1 MIVMKFGGD
10 GFQNPESINEVTS
23 IIKSARDEQLVVV
36 VSAFGKS
43 TRLLEN
49 LFEFLSLG
57 NPEEANRLFNEKFIP
72 MLFSLMEGTLD
83 SVYLSECREV
93 INEMIEQLNK
103 YIFTER
109 SDWNSADR
117 DFILS
122 HGELLTSRFF
132 YYVLRQ
138 EEIKSGL
145 VDAREM
151 ITTDEKQR
159 FASPD
164 YKKSFEMIRKRV
176 EECHNSGSLL
186 LTQGFIGST
195 PSGLTTTLGYEGSD
209 LTATFLGSCLNADG
223 IEFYKTVPGIMTADP
238 NILSEC
244 RVLKEIPYDY
254 AEKLAFLGPKILHQN
269 AIKPAKEMDIPI
281 RLKNLHAP
289 EAAGTQILNCDLN
302 DERDEFSV
310 VGHPDGEL
318 LFLPVHA
325 RPEYNGSSQIETIL
339 ADWDITNIPIRSD
352 DSALQWFLTE
362 KIVAK
367 AASASLKEAGA
378 VFIDEEVSM
387 IGIIS
392 SGFSEKNYIRLI
404 KETIDEHDLNLVAS
418 SATSEF
424 AIMVFEREHFKK
436 IYSWLHTKL
445 LEKSMV
451 RSL

>member
-1 MIVMKFGGD
+1 MIVMKFGGE

-36 VSAFGKS
+36 VSAFGRS
-43 TRLLEN
+43 TRILEN

-57 NPEEANRLFNEKFIP
+57 KTEEANRLFTEKFLP
-72 MLFSLMEGTLD
+72 VLYSLMEGTLD
-83 SVYLSECREV
+83 SVNLSECREV
-93 INEMIEQLNK
+93 MNEMIEQLNS
-103 YIFTER
+103 YILAGR

-117 DFILS
+117 DFIVS

-132 YYVLRQ
+132 FFVLRQ
-138 EEIKSGL
+138 EGINSRL
-145 VDAREM
+145 VDVREM
-151 ITTDEKQR
+151 IITDEKQR

-164 YKKSFEMIRKRV
+164 YEKSFEVIRKRV

-209 LTATFLGSCLNADG
+209 LTTTFLGSCLNADR

-238 NILSEC
+238 HILSEC
-244 RVLKEIPYDY
+244 RVLTEISYDF
-254 AEKLAFLGPKILHQN
+254 AETLSYLGSKVLHQN
-269 AIKPAKEMDIPI
+269 AIKPAKEMDMPI
-281 RLKNLHAP
+281 WVKNLHAP
-289 EAAGTQILNCDLN
+289 EAGGTQISNNELNN
-302 DERDEFSV
+302 DGDEFSV

-318 LFLPVHA
+318 LFLPPQA
-325 RPEYNGSSQIETIL
+325 RPEYNGSAIIETIL
-339 ADWDITNIPIRSD
+339 SDWDMTNIPIQSD

-362 KIVAK
+362 KNAAK
-367 AASASLKEAGA
+367 AVAVSLKEAGA
-378 VFIDEEVSM
+378 VSNDEEVSM

-392 SGFSEKNYIRLI
+392 ISFSEKDYIRLI
-404 KETIDEHDLNLVAS
+404 KETIAEHDLNLVTS

-424 AIMVFEREHFKK
+424 AIMVVGREHFKK
-436 IYSWLHTKL
+436 VYSWLHTKL

-451 RSL
+451 GSL

>member
-1 MIVMKFGGD
+1 MIVMKFGGEAL
-10 GFQNPESINEVTS
+10 QNPESINKVTS

-49 LFEFLSLG
+49 LFEFLTLG
-57 NPEEANRLFNEKFIP
+57 KTEEANRLFIEKFIP
-72 MLFSLMEGTLD
+72 KLFSLMEGTLD

-93 INEMIEQLNK
+93 MNEMIEQLKNH
-103 YIFTER
+103 ILAER

-117 DFILS
+117 DFIVS

-132 YYVLRQ
+132 FYVLGQ
-138 EEIKSGL
+138 EGIDSGL
-145 VDAREM
+145 VDVREM
-151 ITTDEKQR
+151 IITDEKQR

-164 YKKSFEMIRKRV
+164 YEKSFEAIRKRV

-209 LTATFLGSCLNADG
+209 LTATFLGSCLNADR
-223 IEFYKTVPGIMTADP
+223 IDFYKSVPGIMTADP

-244 RVLKEIPYDY
+244 RVLKEISYDY
-254 AEKLAFLGPKILHQN
+254 AEKLGFLGSKILHRN

-281 RLKNLHAP
+281 RLRNLHAP
-289 EAAGTQILNCDLN
+289 EAAGTRISNDDLN
-302 DERDEFSV
+302 NDGDEFSV

-318 LFLPVHA
+318 VFLSAHA

-339 ADWDITNIPIRSD
+339 ADWDITNVPIKSD

-362 KIVAK
+362 KIFAK
-367 AASASLKEAGA
+367 AASVSLKEAGA
-378 VFIDEEVSM
+378 VFNDEEVSM

-392 SGFSEKNYIRLI
+392 SGFSEKDYTRLI
-404 KETIDEHDLNLVAS
+404 KETIAEHDLKLVAS
-418 SATSEF
+418 SASSEF
-424 AIMVFEREHFKK
+424 AIMVFGRERFKT
-436 IYSWLHTKL
+436 IYSWMHTKL
-445 LEKSMV
+445 LEKSMI